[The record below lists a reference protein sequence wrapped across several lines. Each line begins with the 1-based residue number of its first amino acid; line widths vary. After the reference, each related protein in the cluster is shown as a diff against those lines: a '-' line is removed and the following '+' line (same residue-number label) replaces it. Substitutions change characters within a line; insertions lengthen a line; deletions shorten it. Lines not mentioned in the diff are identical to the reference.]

1 MMKII
6 NFELKL
12 NFTNRVTPLFNQRKQ
27 FHKTVVAS
35 LRKTRRN
42 KWRSSPP
49 RLSYTD
55 ENANDNFFFAL
66 CGLLAGFFK
75 RHSPKDSKNR
85 GSFGRKTRALQR
97 PAHRGL
103 VPDFLKYRKTKCV
116 SLSLWKTW
124 NNWAGRDARTNKSFQ
139 IIRNWLSSKKNGQ

>member
-1 MMKII
+1 MKI
-6 NFELKL
+6 F
-12 NFTNRVTPLFNQRKQ
+12 
-27 FHKTVVAS
+27 
-35 LRKTRRN
+35 
-42 KWRSSPP
+42 SPP

-97 PAHRGL
+97 PPHRGL

-116 SLSLWKTW
+116 SLSLFGKRETIGQ
-124 NNWAGRDARTNKSFQ
+124 AEMRARINRFKSFEIDFPQ
-139 IIRNWLSSKKNGQ
+139 RRMDNKKEENEIDNTKSLGGCWTRCHSSWPRS